1 MSETVIS
8 RIFAVKTT
16 GGQERSVAAFV
27 GMRAKL
33 RKKPIYAILVISTMK
48 GYVFFEAPNAQV
60 VGDAIAGFKH
70 VKSQVPG
77 IIQFGDI
84 EKFLITTSIVSEL
97 TIDDVVEVSGGPFKG
112 MRAKVTR
119 VEPNRTEATI
129 ILLDA
134 PTQLPI
140 TINADYLRIT
150 EKAKEPTS

>member
-1 MSETVIS
+1 VT
-8 RIFAVKTT
+8 
-16 GGQERSVAAFV
+16 
-27 GMRAKL
+27 
-33 RKKPIYAILVISTMK
+33 
-48 GYVFFEAPNAQV
+48 
-60 VGDAIAGFKH
+60 
-70 VKSQVPG
+70 G

-84 EKFLITTSIVSEL
+84 EKFLITTSIVLEL
-97 TIDDVVEVSGGPFKG
+97 TIGDVVEVSGGPFKG